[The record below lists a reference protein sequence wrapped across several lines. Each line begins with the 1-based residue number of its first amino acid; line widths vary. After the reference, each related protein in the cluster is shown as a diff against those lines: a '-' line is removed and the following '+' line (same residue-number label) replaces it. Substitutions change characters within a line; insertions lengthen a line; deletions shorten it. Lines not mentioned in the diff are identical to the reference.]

1 MAMLRISGGIEIRIA
16 YGVITCLLYTSGATE
31 LCGYDGDE
39 VVDPPLEELTVL
51 VWKDDEL

>member
-1 MAMLRISGGIEIRIA
+1 MVGLEEDSVLKVCEEPDWPTDGRE
-16 YGVITCLLYTSGATE
+16 GATE